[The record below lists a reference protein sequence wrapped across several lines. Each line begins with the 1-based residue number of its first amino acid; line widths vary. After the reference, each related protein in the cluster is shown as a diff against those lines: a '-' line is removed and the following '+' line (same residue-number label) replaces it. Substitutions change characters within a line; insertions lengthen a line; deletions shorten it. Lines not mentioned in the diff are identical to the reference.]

1 MNRHLIAVGY
11 GEFEFGR
18 QRDGMI
24 AFWSLKNPR
33 YPHAVIPTLSGVTS
47 VDFAISN
54 PSLLAG
60 AFYLTWAD
68 FSTVCI
74 LIILLYMKHDDY
86 NSDFSIRYTPFTL
99 TSWNID

>member
-11 GEFEFGR
+11 GEFEFGN

-33 YPHAVIPTLSGVTS
+33 YPHAMLPTQSGVTS
-47 VDFAISN
+47 VDFATSS

-60 AFYLTWAD
+60 AFLRHLKLGSFAT
-68 FSTVCI
+68 C
-74 LIILLYMKHDDY
+74 LLAHG
-86 NSDFSIRYTPFTL
+86 P
-99 TSWNID
+99 

>member
-1 MNRHLIAVGY
+1 MGWFIWEGAQINRHLIAVGY

-33 YPHAVIPTLSGVTS
+33 YPHAVLPTLSGVTS
-47 VDFAISN
+47 VDFSTSS

-60 AFYLTWAD
+60 AFYL
-68 FSTVCI
+68 
-74 LIILLYMKHDDY
+74 H
-86 NSDFSIRYTPFTL
+86 
-99 TSWNID
+99 

>member
-11 GEFEFGR
+11 GEFEFGK

-33 YPHAVIPTLSGVTS
+33 YPHAVIPTQSGVTS
-47 VDFAISN
+47 VDFATTS

-60 AFYLTWAD
+60 AFYLIWASIN
-68 FSTVCI
+68 FLYVQ
-74 LIILLYMKHDDY
+74 ILLEH
-86 NSDFSIRYTPFTL
+86 
-99 TSWNID
+99 IDNDK

>member
-11 GEFEFGR
+11 GEFEFGK

-33 YPHAVIPTLSGVTS
+33 YPHAMIPTQSGVTS
-47 VDFAISN
+47 VDFATTS

-60 AFYLTWAD
+60 AFSHLGELQLT
-68 FSTVCI
+68 
-74 LIILLYMKHDDY
+74 L
-86 NSDFSIRYTPFTL
+86 
-99 TSWNID
+99 